1 MVNRKSETSAD
12 GQAFVLSE
20 LNRIK
25 RLSQGKVK
33 MIETGTG
40 DTEVVTAFIKRGEN
54 EITGKHRVLVYL
66 VPFSGPA
73 GDLIDVLCLCVCLC
87 VCLCLHLYL
96 CTHARESERVCVR
109 ERVCVCVCVC
119 VYFCDRMRESESE
132 RASERVREDTYLMC
146 VYVCVCVCA

>member
-1 MVNRKSETSAD
+1 VVNRKSETSAD

-40 DTEVVTAFIKRGEN
+40 DTEVVTAFIKKGEN
-54 EITGKHRVLVYL
+54 EITGRHRVLVYL

-73 GDLIDVLCLCVCLC
+73 GHVLCLC

-96 CTHARESERVCVR
+96 FVYVQARVSGPTGGILICVR
-109 ERVCVCVCVC
+109 VFAVCACVHVCVCVC
-119 VYFCDRMRESESE
+119 MHEIK
-132 RASERVREDTYLMC
+132 C
-146 VYVCVCVCA
+146 VYVCILYVNAGVLGARI

>member
-25 RLSQGKVK
+25 RLSKGKVK

-40 DTEVVTAFIKRGEN
+40 DTEVLTAFIKLGEN

-73 GDLIDVLCLCVCLC
+73 GDSSDVLLFQNVNVLLFQC
-87 VCLCLHLYL
+87 
-96 CTHARESERVCVR
+96 A
-109 ERVCVCVCVC
+109 
-119 VYFCDRMRESESE
+119 
-132 RASERVREDTYLMC
+132 
-146 VYVCVCVCA
+146 CVCACIYICL

>member
-1 MVNRKSETSAD
+1 VVNRKSETSAD
-12 GQAFVLSE
+12 GQTFVLSE

-25 RLSQGKVK
+25 RLSQGKVR

-54 EITGKHRVLVYL
+54 EITGRHRVLVYL

-73 GDLIDVLCLCVCLC
+73 GDSSDVLCLC

-96 CTHARESERVCVR
+96 NVHMQERARARVF
-109 ERVCVCVCVC
+109 VCVCE
-119 VYFCDRMRESESE
+119 RESA
-132 RASERVREDTYLMC
+132 RACLFL
-146 VYVCVCVCA
+146 

>member
-1 MVNRKSETSAD
+1 VNRKSETSAD
-12 GQAFVLSE
+12 GQTFVLSE

-25 RLSQGKVK
+25 RLSQGKVR

-73 GDLIDVLCLCVCLC
+73 GDSSDVLCLC

-96 CTHARESERVCVR
+96 NVHMQERA
-109 ERVCVCVCVC
+109 
-119 VYFCDRMRESESE
+119 
-132 RASERVREDTYLMC
+132 RASERERECVRARAC
-146 VYVCVCVCA
+146 VSIFVTV